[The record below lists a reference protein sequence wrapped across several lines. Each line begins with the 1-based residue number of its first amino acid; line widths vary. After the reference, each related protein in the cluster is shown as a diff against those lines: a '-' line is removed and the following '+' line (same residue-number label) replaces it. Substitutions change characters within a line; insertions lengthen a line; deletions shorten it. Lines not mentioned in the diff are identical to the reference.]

1 MPAKT
6 FDEAVALTKK
16 FTKRPTD
23 DELLYTY
30 SLYKQVTVGDINI
43 PEPGFFQMKEKSK
56 WNAWKERKG
65 MKKEIAMEKYVDFVN
80 GLEKKY
86 L

>member
-6 FDEAVALTKK
+6 FDEAVPLIKK
-16 FTKRPTD
+16 FTKRPTN
-23 DELLYTY
+23 DEILYVY

-43 PEPGFFQMKEKSK
+43 SQPGFLDIEGRSK

-80 GLEKKY
+80 ELEKKY